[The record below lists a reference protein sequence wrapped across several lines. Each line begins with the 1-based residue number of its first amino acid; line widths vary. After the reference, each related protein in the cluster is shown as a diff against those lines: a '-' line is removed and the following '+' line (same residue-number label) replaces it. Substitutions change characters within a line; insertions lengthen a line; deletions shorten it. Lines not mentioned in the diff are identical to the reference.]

1 MFRFGNPEYLYL
13 LLIIPFLVML
23 FAVARFYKKR
33 AIRKFGD
40 IEVLQQLMPFV
51 SKSRPVLK
59 FVFFVVAFTA
69 IIFALADPQFGSKL
83 EKVKREGAEIIIALD
98 VSNSMLAEDIQP
110 NRLERAK
117 QSISKLIDRLENDR
131 IGLIVFAGDAYI
143 QVPVTSDFS
152 AAKMFLASINTNIV
166 SKQGTSIGTAIDL
179 SMNSFT
185 PETEMDKAV
194 IIITDGEN
202 HEDDAVKAAELA
214 AKKGIQVHAIGM
226 GSLRGAPIPVHKA
239 YGQTTFLKDNDGN
252 IVISKLD
259 QKMLQQIAVAGD
271 GMFILANNTQAG
283 LNKLF
288 DEINKMEKKEMEE
301 VVYTEFEHRFQ
312 YLLGIA
318 LLFLLVE
325 ILIPERKSKWSEH
338 FNLFKISRYYERI

>member
-1 MFRFGNPEYLYL
+1 MFRFGNPEYMYL
-13 LLIIPFLVML
+13 LLLIPFLIGL
-23 FAVARFYKKR
+23 FGMARYYKKR

-40 IEVLQQLMPFV
+40 IEILQQLMPFV
-51 SKSRPVLK
+51 SRSRPVLK
-59 FVFFVVAFTA
+59 FVFFILAFTSL
-69 IIFALADPQFGSKL
+69 ILALADPQFGSKL
-83 EKVKREGAEIIIALD
+83 EKVKRKGAEIIIALD

-152 AAKMFLASINTNIV
+152 AAKMFLSSINTQIV

-179 SMNSFT
+179 AMNSFT

-202 HEDDAVKAAELA
+202 HEDNPVKAAELA
-214 AKKGIQVHAIGM
+214 AKKGIQIHTIGM
-226 GSLRGAPIPVHKA
+226 GSSKGTPIPVHNT
-239 YGQTTFLKDNDGN
+239 YGQTTFLKDNEGN
-252 IVISKLD
+252 VVVSKLD
-259 QKMLQQIAVAGD
+259 QKTLQQIAVAGE
-271 GMFILANNTQAG
+271 GMFIMANNTQAG

-288 DEINKMEKKEMEE
+288 DEISRMEKEEMEE

-312 YLLGIA
+312 YLVGIA
-318 LLFLLVE
+318 LFFLMVE
-325 ILIPERKSKWSEH
+325 VLIPDRKSKWAEH
-338 FNLFKISRYYERI
+338 FNLFKINQ